1 MRRIL
6 ARRGIGRPSAW
17 RGTAVVLLAVSIAL
31 LGVTASA
38 ASTTGNKPRISKE
51 FFGRTPDGTP
61 VFRYTLS
68 NARGMEVK
76 ILTYGGIIQT
86 LRVPDRHGHRTNV
99 TLGFATLNDYI
110 TTGNSPYFGAIIG
123 RYANRIA
130 NASFTLDGVTYH
142 LNANNGPNTLHG
154 GTVGFD
160 KHVWDATEVRGRH
173 TVGLRLTRVSPDNE
187 EHFPGTLRV
196 AVTFTLNNRNE
207 LRFDYHATVSGKA
220 TVINLTNHSYWNL
233 RGEGSGT
240 IYDHRFWL
248 NASHYLP
255 VDMNLIPTGEF
266 APVAGTPFDFTHPQA
281 IGARIRQGVPQIVI
295 AHGYDHN
302 YVLNRP
308 SPNDTSM
315 LHAASVRDP
324 VSGRQLDI
332 FTDQP
337 GIQFYSGNFLD
348 GTLVGTSGRTYRQSD
363 GFALETQHYPDSPHH
378 QGDPN
383 WPSVVLRPGQV
394 YQTTTIYRFSAH

>member
-6 ARRGIGRPSAW
+6 ARHGIDRPGAW

-31 LGVTASA
+31 LGMTASS
-38 ASTTGNKPRISKE
+38 ASTTGHNPKISKE
-51 FFGRTPDGTP
+51 PFGTTPDGTA

-68 NARGMEVK
+68 NDRGMEVK

-86 LRVPDRHGHRTNV
+86 LKVPDRHGHRANV
-99 TLGFATLNDYI
+99 TLGFATLDDYI

-130 NASFTLDGVTYH
+130 NASFTLDGVLYK

-154 GTVGFD
+154 GNVGFD
-160 KHVWDATEVRGRH
+160 KHVWSAAEVHGKH
-173 TVGLRLTRVSPDNE
+173 TVGLRLTYVSPDGD
-187 EHFPGTLRV
+187 EHFPGTLTST
-196 AVTFTLNNRNE
+196 VTFTLNNRNE
-207 LRFDYHATVSGKA
+207 LRFDYHATTDKP
-220 TVINLTNHSYWNL
+220 TIINLTNHSYWNL

-240 IYDHRFWL
+240 IYDHRLWL
-248 NASHYLP
+248 NSKVFTP
-255 VDMNLIPTGEF
+255 VDANLIPTGEF
-266 APVAGTPFDFTHPQA
+266 APVAGTPFDFGHRQA
-281 IGARIRQGVPQIVI
+281 IGARIREGVPQIVI
-295 AHGYDHN
+295 GHGYDHN
-302 YVLNRP
+302 YVLDRP
-308 SPNDTSM
+308 SPSDTSM

-324 VSGRQLDI
+324 ASGRQLDI

-348 GTLVGTSGRTYRQSD
+348 GTLVGTSGKVYRQSD

-383 WPSVVLRPGQV
+383 WPSVVLRPGGV
-394 YQTTTIYRFSAH
+394 YQTTTVYRFSAH

>member
-110 TTGNSPYFGAIIG
+110 STGNSPYFGAIIG

-160 KHVWDATEVRGRH
+160 KKVW
-173 TVGLRLTRVSPDNE
+173 TVTGTSTTSDSAVLQLHLVSPDGDQGY
-187 EHFPGTLRV
+187 PGTLTV
-196 AVTFTLNNRNE
+196 DVTYTLTNDDE
-207 LRFDYHATVSGKA
+207 IKIDYHATTDKPTIV
-220 TVINLTNHSYWNL
+220 NLTNHAYWNL
-233 RGEGSGT
+233 AGEGSGT
-240 IYDHRFWL
+240 IYDHRLWL
-248 NASHYLP
+248 DANHYLP

-266 APVAGTPFDFTHPQA
+266 APVAGTPFDFTHRQA
-281 IGARIRQGVPQIVI
+281 IGARIREGVPQIVI